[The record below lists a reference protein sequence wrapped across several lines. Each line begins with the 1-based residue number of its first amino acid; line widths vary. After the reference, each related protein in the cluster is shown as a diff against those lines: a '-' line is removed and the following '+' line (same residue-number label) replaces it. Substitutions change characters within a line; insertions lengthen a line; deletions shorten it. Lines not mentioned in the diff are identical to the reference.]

1 MQNVVVN
8 LTASNIFLEP
18 LEIKAVRANERSPF
32 AKTTITK
39 QQIEKENLG
48 QDIPFLL
55 NKVPSVVINSDA
67 GNGIGYTGIRIRGA
81 DATRINVTL
90 NGIPYNDAESQGTY
104 FVDLPD
110 LASSVNSI
118 QVQRGVGTSTN
129 GAGAFGATI
138 NLSTNEVNQKAYGEI
153 NNSYG
158 SYNSWKHTAKIG
170 SGLINDHFTIDARLS
185 QLSSDGYIER
195 AATKLNSFYISG
207 AYLAKTSSI
216 RLNVFSGKEKTYQAW
231 NGVAESMLNI
241 NRRFNSAGTDK
252 PGTPYDNE
260 TDNYQ
265 QNHYQLFYNQ
275 QLPKNWSLQVSGF
288 LTRGFGYYE
297 QYKAA
302 QKYSS
307 YGLANP
313 MINGAAVTKT
323 DLVRQLWLDNYF
335 YGNNNSLQYKKADNE
350 LTIGTAWNQYDGK
363 HYGKIIWANTGIFK
377 DYKWYDLIAK
387 KTDVSAFAK
396 WQHTIS
402 KNLSTYIDAQWRHVD
417 YTMNGFRDNP
427 TLHIA
432 RKFDFFNP
440 KLGISYSSN
449 NWQSYLS
456 YAKAGKEPNRDD
468 FEAAPNQQPSPET
481 LHDFEIGTAKKFKH
495 ANIAVNGF
503 YMLYKDQL
511 ILTGKIND
519 VGAYTRTNV
528 ANSYRA
534 GFELQGTAE
543 ITNWFT
549 LDANATIST
558 NKVKDF
564 TEYFDNYDL
573 NKQEAVVHRNT
584 DIAFSP
590 KFIGNINANF
600 KPCANTS
607 FQLMNKYVSKQYLD
621 NTGNNARTLDAF
633 FVQDLRFDHQIT
645 GIKNLKVNLVLQ
657 VNNLLSAKYE
667 PNGYTFSYIYGGDFT
682 TENYYFPM
690 AQRNFM
696 AAIQI
701 KF

>member
-1 MQNVVVN
+1 
-8 LTASNIFLEP
+8 
-18 LEIKAVRANERSPF
+18 
-32 AKTTITK
+32 
-39 QQIEKENLG
+39 
-48 QDIPFLL
+48 
-55 NKVPSVVINSDA
+55 
-67 GNGIGYTGIRIRGA
+67 
-81 DATRINVTL
+81 
-90 NGIPYNDAESQGTY
+90 
-104 FVDLPD
+104 
-110 LASSVNSI
+110 
-118 QVQRGVGTSTN
+118 
-129 GAGAFGATI
+129 
-138 NLSTNEVNQKAYGEI
+138 
-153 NNSYG
+153 
-158 SYNSWKHTAKIG
+158 
-170 SGLINDHFTIDARLS
+170 LINDHFTIDARLS
-185 QLSSDGYIER
+185 QLTSDGYIER

-231 NGVAESMLNI
+231 NGVAESMLNT

-307 YGLANP
+307 YGLTNP
-313 MINGAAVTKT
+313 VINGTAVTKT

-335 YGNNNSLQYKKADNE
+335 YGNNNSLQYKNTDNE

-377 DYKWYDLIAK
+377 DYKWYDLTAK

-456 YAKAGKEPNRDD
+456 YAKAVKNRTVMILKQHRTSNLHQKHYMTLKLEP
-468 FEAAPNQQPSPET
+468 
-481 LHDFEIGTAKKFKH
+481 
-495 ANIAVNGF
+495 
-503 YMLYKDQL
+503 
-511 ILTGKIND
+511 
-519 VGAYTRTNV
+519 
-528 ANSYRA
+528 
-534 GFELQGTAE
+534 
-543 ITNWFT
+543 
-549 LDANATIST
+549 
-558 NKVKDF
+558 
-564 TEYFDNYDL
+564 
-573 NKQEAVVHRNT
+573 
-584 DIAFSP
+584 
-590 KFIGNINANF
+590 
-600 KPCANTS
+600 
-607 FQLMNKYVSKQYLD
+607 
-621 NTGNNARTLDAF
+621 
-633 FVQDLRFDHQIT
+633 
-645 GIKNLKVNLVLQ
+645 
-657 VNNLLSAKYE
+657 
-667 PNGYTFSYIYGGDFT
+667 
-682 TENYYFPM
+682 
-690 AQRNFM
+690 QRNSSM
-696 AAIQI
+696 QALL
-701 KF
+701 